1 MGKTTG
7 FLEYKRTDLPDRD
20 PLKRIIDWN
29 EIHLPLDL
37 DEPAPAGRAL
47 HGLRRTILPQRRDD
61 ERHDDRLSAA

>member
-37 DEPAPAGRAL
+37 D
-47 HGLRRTILPQRRDD
+47 
-61 ERHDDRLSAA
+61 